1 MEEIITK
8 EIAEKLMEIKGETRG
23 VSFQADG
30 EFVLKEKG
38 EEGLK
43 KLEEKMAEVGCP
55 IRYKEVKPMDF
66 FPLGLRLISLLVIKE
81 LFNPDKEKIREMG
94 AFQTKMSLIVKLFM
108 QYFGS
113 VNILAKQ
120 APKMWRKYYTI
131 GDLTI
136 PEISSEKRY
145 GIVKVENFALHP
157 IHCQLLEGYF
167 TNIIKMVVN
176 SPVDCKET
184 KCTFRGDE
192 YHEFLLKW

>member
-1 MEEIITK
+1 MAEIINK
-8 EIAEKLMEIKGETRG
+8 EIAEKLMEIEGETRG

-30 EFVLKEKG
+30 EFIIKEKG
-38 EEGLK
+38 KEGLK
-43 KLEEKMAEVGCP
+43 KLEEKMAEIGYP

-66 FPLGLRLISLLVIKE
+66 FPLGLRLISLLVIQE
-81 LFNPDKEKIREMG
+81 LFNFDKEKIREMG
-94 AFQTKMSLIVKLFM
+94 AFQTKISLIVKLFM

-131 GDLTI
+131 GDLKV
-136 PEISSEKRY
+136 PEISNEKRY
-145 GIVKVENFALHP
+145 GIIKVENFALHP
-157 IHCQLLEGYF
+157 IHCQVLEGYF
-167 TNIIKMVVN
+167 ANIIKMVVN
-176 SPVDCKET
+176 SPVNCKET

>member
-1 MEEIITK
+1 MAEIINK

-30 EFVLKEKG
+30 EFILKEKG
-38 EEGLK
+38 EEGLN
-43 KLEEKMAEVGCP
+43 KLEEKMAEIGYP

-66 FPLGLRLISLLVIKE
+66 FPLGFRGVELLVIKE
-81 LFNPDKEKIREMG
+81 LFNFDKEKIKEMG
-94 AFQTKMSLIVKLFM
+94 VFQTKISLIVKLFM

-113 VNILAKQ
+113 VNILAEQ

-131 GDLTI
+131 GELTI
-136 PEISSEKRY
+136 PEISEEKRY
-145 GIVKVENFALHP
+145 GIIKVENFALHP

-167 TNIIKMVVN
+167 ANIIKMVVN
-176 SPVDCKET
+176 SPVDCKEI

-192 YHEFLLKW
+192 HHEFTVKW